1 MEDDFIS
8 ELGMTR
14 MAGTALNF
22 GSNEGWIAFEIGDG
36 AEGLELNYAF
46 EAEEY
51 HCEL

>member
-1 MEDDFIS
+1 
-8 ELGMTR
+8 

-22 GSNEGWIAFEIGDG
+22 GSNEGWIAFEISDG